1 MHTPEVRNVVV
12 RLWGEETRRFYSD
25 VVVEVPGS
33 VPYERIESMALRSFD
48 GVPDLGWNFCGT
60 TGIWPGNC
68 GRRLQP
74 EVLRAADDSDVAQ
87 LKLLRS
93 PRGTVVVACFGPKV
107 ESTPARKRAGS
118 KS

>member
-1 MHTPEVRNVVV
+1 MGPSKTRKILV

-25 VVVEVPGS
+25 VVVEVPES
-33 VPYERIESMALRSFD
+33 VPYERIESMALRNFD
-48 GVPDLGWNFCGT
+48 GLPDLEWTFCGT

-74 EVLRAADDSDVAQ
+74 EVLGVADDLDDVEV
-87 LKLLRS
+87 KLLRS
-93 PRGTVVVACFGPKV
+93 PRGGVVIACFDPKA
-107 ESTPARKRAGS
+107 ESTSMKKRARR